1 MPWHFGWAFLPRH
14 SKKLPAWAM
23 SVRPKFNR
31 PERTEA
37 MPALP
42 GVTDATAS
50 RKIRV
55 LVLHSNRQNAQDFKT
70 LGHAQTATFEIEHSY
85 GQRKMFFV
93 EAVTN
98 GFVLYTR
105 SRARLSFWFFLW
117 LLIDAEKIQCLS
129 AKCPFSFVFKLS
141 LIWSSLLLNSRL
153 GHWRKRTRSVLHP
166 LTDPCL
172 RKWSQTLSW
181 GFPSLWYKPTQYL
194 ILTYV

>member
-1 MPWHFGWAFLPRH
+1 MLLLCALAFLCWAFLPRH

-70 LGHAQTATFEIEHSY
+70 LGHAQTATFEIERDY
-85 GQRKMFFV
+85 WQRKMFFV

-105 SRARLSFWFFLW
+105 SRARLSF
-117 LLIDAEKIQCLS
+117 
-129 AKCPFSFVFKLS
+129 
-141 LIWSSLLLNSRL
+141 
-153 GHWRKRTRSVLHP
+153 
-166 LTDPCL
+166 
-172 RKWSQTLSW
+172 
-181 GFPSLWYKPTQYL
+181 
-194 ILTYV
+194 